1 MYAYR
6 YMLHMCMYIYIY
18 IYTYIY
24 AHEPHVNIHTH
35 APAQIHICMG
45 THVQTFK
52 HAVISAYTYANLLS
66 RTPYSLSSSQHT
78 HKNRQTHSR
87 ASALFAVVAH
97 I

>member
-1 MYAYR
+1 
-6 YMLHMCMYIYIY
+6 MLHMCMYIYIY

-24 AHEPHVNIHTH
+24 AHEPLVNIHTH

-45 THVQTFK
+45 MGTHVQTFK
-52 HAVISAYTYANLLS
+52 HTVMSAYTYANLLS

-87 ASALFAVVAH
+87 ASALVTVVAH
-97 I
+97 T